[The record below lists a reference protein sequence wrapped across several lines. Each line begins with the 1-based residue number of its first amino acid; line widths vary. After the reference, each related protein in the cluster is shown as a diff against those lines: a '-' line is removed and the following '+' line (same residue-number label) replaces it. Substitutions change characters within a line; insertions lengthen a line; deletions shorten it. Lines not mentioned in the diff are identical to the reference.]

1 MKFGEILKARRTFGK
16 MSLIK
21 LSDITGFD
29 IGILREFEENN
40 RKPVTYADIPKEQ
53 VNDNNIGMFN
63 EYLKFCRLSQALRF
77 DVEELESK
85 IKSYKGMD
93 T

>member
-16 MSLIK
+16 MSLNK

-40 RKPVTYADIPKEQ
+40 RKPVTYADISKGQ
-53 VNDNNIGMFN
+53 VCENNIGMFN
-63 EYLKFCRLSQALRF
+63 EYLKFCRLSEALRF
-77 DVEELESK
+77 EIEELESK
-85 IKSYKGMD
+85 IICYKGMD
-93 T
+93 S